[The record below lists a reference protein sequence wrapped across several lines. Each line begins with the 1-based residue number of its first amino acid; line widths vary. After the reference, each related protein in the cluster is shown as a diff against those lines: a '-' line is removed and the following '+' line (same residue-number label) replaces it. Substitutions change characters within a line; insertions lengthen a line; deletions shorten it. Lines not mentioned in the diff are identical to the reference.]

1 MRRNLIDFVLGEK
14 SRGPLQ
20 DLAFLPKDLILA
32 PQPLQLS
39 RQVLLPFGRR
49 RLDLVL
55 TALVEPAPQRR
66 KADAEAPGDLPL
78 RPTTH
83 LNQPNGFGRKFLP
96 EPSLRLAHEML
107 LFPSEELSTFPRQVQ
122 SDKER
127 GSIYRVGKRPAAE
140 YSAAVHSA
148 DVAPLSN

>member
-20 DLAFLPKDLILA
+20 DLAFLPQDLILA

-39 RQVLLPFGRR
+39 RQVLLPSGRR

-66 KADAEAPGDLPL
+66 KADAEVHGDLPL
-78 RPTTH
+78 RPTPH
-83 LNQPNGFGRKFLP
+83 LNQPNRFGFKFLP

-107 LFPSEELSTFPRQVQ
+107 LFPSEELSTSPRQVHHDPGPGAR
-122 SDKER
+122 SS
-127 GSIYRVGKRPAAE
+127 GRPA
-140 YSAAVHSA
+140 
-148 DVAPLSN
+148 DP

>member
-1 MRRNLIDFVLGEK
+1 MEGTSSTSLLGEK

-20 DLAFLPKDLILA
+20 DLAFLPQDLILA

-66 KADAEAPGDLPL
+66 KADAEVPGDLPL

-83 LNQPNGFGRKFLP
+83 LNQPNGFGGKFLP
-96 EPSLRLAHEML
+96 EPSLRLAHKCSSFL
-107 LFPSEELSTFPRQVQ
+107 QKSS
-122 SDKER
+122 
-127 GSIYRVGKRPAAE
+127 
-140 YSAAVHSA
+140 
-148 DVAPLSN
+148 PLSQGKSSWLNMVEIEISALASQCLDRRIESYARLVA

>member
-1 MRRNLIDFVLGEK
+1 MRRNLTDSPPWRK

-20 DLAFLPKDLILA
+20 DLAFLPQDLILA

-49 RLDLVL
+49 RLDLAL

-66 KADAEAPGDLPL
+66 KADAEVHGDLPL

-83 LNQPNGFGRKFLP
+83 LKPTER
-96 EPSLRLAHEML
+96 LRLQI
-107 LFPSEELSTFPRQVQ
+107 PSRTV
-122 SDKER
+122 
-127 GSIYRVGKRPAAE
+127 
-140 YSAAVHSA
+140 
-148 DVAPLSN
+148 